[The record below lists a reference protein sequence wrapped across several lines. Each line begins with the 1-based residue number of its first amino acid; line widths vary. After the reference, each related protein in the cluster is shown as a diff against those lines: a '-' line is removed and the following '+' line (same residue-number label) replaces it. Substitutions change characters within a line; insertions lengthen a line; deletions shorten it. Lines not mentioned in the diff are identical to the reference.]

1 MSNDDLMLSMIKE
14 WFLRCVEIRVCVVAV
29 SSTFDMMEEG
39 WRRAGVEREQNN
51 MVQGERESQI
61 PAPMRHLHAV
71 CWGICLPSSPSLLI
85 LLAAAA
91 DNGVCGDEV
100 PQSTM
105 AQRISYMSNFSLA
118 LASKCLNPSS
128 FTLVSVRQ
136 SREGDCHIESSRS
149 FIYSEHYILF
159 EESSIADW

>member
-1 MSNDDLMLSMIKE
+1 MCHRTIDI
-14 WFLRCVEIRVCVVAV
+14 
-29 SSTFDMMEEG
+29 MEEG
-39 WRRAGVEREQNN
+39 WRRVMEREQNN
-51 MVQGERESQI
+51 MVRGERESQNT
-61 PAPMRHLHAV
+61 RSDETSAV